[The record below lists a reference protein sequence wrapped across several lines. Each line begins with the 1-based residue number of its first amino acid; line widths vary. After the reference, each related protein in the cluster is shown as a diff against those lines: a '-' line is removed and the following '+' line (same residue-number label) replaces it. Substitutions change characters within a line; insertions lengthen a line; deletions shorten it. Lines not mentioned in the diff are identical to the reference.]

1 MEIVPWGRCIFRPF
15 EPLARYRVQVSSVAT
30 QTESPI
36 STDGERHPSLGSS
49 QTITTAGEVY
59 PISGPSQRITTAG
72 AISSVTVA
80 QTEAEA
86 EDMLPALPLEFLN
99 SVFGETVRPDTSP
112 GPCVP
117 TTPTSEKER
126 DAEGSESLVDD
137 RNDTIG
143 VSPTTSTVAVTDG
156 ESETRVQGKVLVRL
170 PNDNPTC
177 PFCGDHV
184 GKPTAL
190 QVHLKRHHGGKDV
203 EFQCSLCDKIDP
215 KAHSILCHIPKC
227 KGLTSQE
234 PAGDW
239 ECEVCAKRFGTKSGL
254 SQHKRRAHPVVRNA
268 ERIQASQPKPN
279 SQRGKHKSC
288 WSAEEELLLIDFDKM
303 YSGEKC
309 INKLIA
315 EAMKT
320 KTAKQ
325 ISDKRR
331 LLNLSSKTKSECA
344 DPGPGA
350 NTHCLEVRS
359 DEPPTI
365 TGLESMYMREVKKR
379 LRDQSKGPQHLG
391 LAPFESEILS
401 AWVRGDPN
409 VRSLVETTSIDV
421 LSSFLAP
428 EHETEGKGKKTA
440 QKPKSGKN
448 KSWMKKRAAKKSTYR
463 RYQHLFANDRCK
475 LASIILDGTERL
487 QCQIPLEEV
496 FRAYKDKWETRTP
509 FEGLGQF
516 KSHATADNSAFDLFI
531 SAKEVLKN
539 IKEMNMKTAPGP
551 DQVSLRDLV
560 RVDPE
565 GDTLAG
571 LFNAWLVTGV
581 IPDGIK
587 ECRSLLIPKTMDPE
601 ALKDLGNWRP
611 LTIGSIVLRLFSRIL
626 TNRLAKACPLNARQ
640 RGFIAAPGCSEN
652 LKVLHL
658 ITKQAKKEK
667 KPLGVVF
674 IDIAKAFDSVSHDH
688 IMWVLRERGLDQH
701 MINIISDSYRN
712 VHTRM
717 EVGKELTPPIAID
730 VGVKQGDPM
739 SPLLFNL
746 ALDPLIST
754 LEKTGKGFPV
764 DAQRVTALAF
774 ADDLVMLSDSWE
786 GMNANI
792 QILESFCKLSGLKVQ
807 ARKCHGFLL
816 SPTHDSFTVNNCEA
830 WKIGCDSLN
839 MIAPGESEKYLGL
852 KVDPWIGFSK
862 PALSDK
868 LDTWLERINRAPLKP
883 SQKLEMLNTFTVPRV
898 IYLADHT
905 DCKKAL
911 LSSLDDKI
919 RRAVKEWLHLP
930 SDTCNNFM
938 YARSRDGGLGV
949 TKLASLIPSIQ
960 ARRLHRVANSKDW
973 AIRYIA
979 LANDIEDEYKKL
991 WLAAGGDQK
1000 AMPAITEPVVVDH
1013 KLPEHVLEILNEWER
1028 PAPKAVYPNPCN
1040 WRDAEFANWEN
1051 LPCQGS
1057 GVSHFGNDPI
1067 SNDWLKHHPGFSERQ
1082 FLTAL
1087 KLRANVYP
1095 TREYLGRGKNNHN
1108 VQCRHCHASYES
1120 LSHILGQCPAVQ
1132 SARILRHNKLCG
1144 ILAREARKLKWV
1156 TYQEPHLHTAKNE
1169 LRKPDLVFV
1178 KDGTALVVDVTV
1190 RFEYKEKT
1198 FSDAAAE
1205 KVRHYASLTTEVRK
1219 LTGATKVKFFGFPL
1233 GARGKWPKINEQV
1246 LSALGLSESAQGRAA
1261 KLFSRRALLY
1271 STDILNTFAGIGKG
1285 LLKPAD
1291 AKPEGTPRRHVGIS

>member
-59 PISGPSQRITTAG
+59 PISGPSQRITTTG
-72 AISSVTVA
+72 ASSSVTVA
-80 QTEAEA
+80 QTEAE
-86 EDMLPALPLEFLN
+86 DMLPTLPLEFLN
-99 SVFGETVRPDTSP
+99 SVFGETVS
-112 GPCVP
+112 
-117 TTPTSEKER
+117 
-126 DAEGSESLVDD
+126 
-137 RNDTIG
+137 
-143 VSPTTSTVAVTDG
+143 VSPTPSTVAVTDG
-156 ESETRVQGKVLVRL
+156 DSETRVQGKVLLRL

-215 KAHSILCHIPKC
+215 KAHSILF
-227 KGLTSQE
+227 
-234 PAGDW
+234 
-239 ECEVCAKRFGTKSGL
+239 CAKRFGTKSGL
-254 SQHKRRAHPVVRNA
+254 SQHKRRAHPMVRNA
-268 ERIQASQPKPN
+268 ERIQASQPKQN

-331 LLNLSSKTKSECA
+331 LLNLSSKTKS
-344 DPGPGA
+344 D
-350 NTHCLEVRS
+350 
-359 DEPPTI
+359 
-365 TGLESMYMREVKKR
+365 MYMHEVKKR
-379 LRDQSKGPQHLG
+379 LRDQSKGPQHL
-391 LAPFESEILS
+391 APFESEIL
-401 AWVRGDPN
+401 
-409 VRSLVETTSIDV
+409 T
-421 LSSFLAP
+421 P
-428 EHETEGKGKKTA
+428 EHETEGKGKKT
-440 QKPKSGKN
+440 
-448 KSWMKKRAAKKSTYR
+448 KSTYR
-463 RYQHLFANDRCK
+463 RYQHLFASDRCK

-487 QCQIPLEEV
+487 QCQIPPEEV
-496 FRAYKDKWETRTP
+496 FRAYKDKWETQTP

-516 KSHATADNSAFDLFI
+516 KSYATADNSAFDLFI

-601 ALKDLGNWRP
+601 ALKELGNWRP

-717 EVGKELTPPIAID
+717 EVGKELTQPIAIE

-868 LDTWLERINRAPLKP
+868 LDTWLERINRASLKP

-930 SDTCNNFM
+930 SDTCNNFI
-938 YARSRDGGLGV
+938 YARSRDGGLG
-949 TKLASLIPSIQ
+949 
-960 ARRLHRVANSKDW
+960 
-973 AIRYIA
+973 
-979 LANDIEDEYKKL
+979 
-991 WLAAGGDQK
+991 
-1000 AMPAITEPVVVDH
+1000 
-1013 KLPEHVLEILNEWER
+1013 
-1028 PAPKAVYPNPCN
+1028 
-1040 WRDAEFANWEN
+1040 
-1051 LPCQGS
+1051 S
-1057 GVSHFGNDPI
+1057 G
-1067 SNDWLKHHPGFSERQ
+1067 
-1082 FLTAL
+1082 
-1087 KLRANVYP
+1087 
-1095 TREYLGRGKNNHN
+1095 
-1108 VQCRHCHASYES
+1108 
-1120 LSHILGQCPAVQ
+1120 
-1132 SARILRHNKLCG
+1132 
-1144 ILAREARKLKWV
+1144 
-1156 TYQEPHLHTAKNE
+1156 
-1169 LRKPDLVFV
+1169 
-1178 KDGTALVVDVTV
+1178 
-1190 RFEYKEKT
+1190 
-1198 FSDAAAE
+1198 
-1205 KVRHYASLTTEVRK
+1205 
-1219 LTGATKVKFFGFPL
+1219 KF
-1233 GARGKWPKINEQV
+1233 
-1246 LSALGLSESAQGRAA
+1246 
-1261 KLFSRRALLY
+1261 
-1271 STDILNTFAGIGKG
+1271 
-1285 LLKPAD
+1285 
-1291 AKPEGTPRRHVGIS
+1291 